1 VAQTTQKPCQSKRFS
16 HLAQT
21 FYWTTFIVAQASQ
34 QQVYNLLVNEGH
46 RTFCSGTNSH
56 AEAHMNVHLSFKAGK
71 TPDVEREFHN
81 HIQKLNRRLRAFKPD
96 LVHLHAVVDQAPR
109 QELSTT
115 LNLRLPSGQMAAIS
129 TSSTAS
135 ASVKTAFVDLL
146 GQLTKHKDLLRG
158 HIGRKLRR
166 GDRGQRVSG
175 AVPFE
180 ETFASVPQA
189 ASGPDATA
197 PGDSVATLS
206 EEDWVVDLDHLREF
220 VQRELQFRALNGQMR
235 SGQVTTDEVIGE
247 VMVAALSHEN
257 GNSHLLPEENY
268 FHRLALRSIR
278 QLMHDNADL
287 AEVSLDAPA
296 GTQNVTGSDENTLQ
310 YHQPDDS
317 VNEENVIADSGSR
330 TPEEIYANEE
340 MAAQLD
346 AVLQHVG
353 SKDREAFI
361 LFTLE
366 GFTIEEIARL
376 SDRPQDDIRQS
387 IHHARERIL
396 KKLPERNDFR
406 RQLLQ
411 RSRAA

>member
-1 VAQTTQKPCQSKRFS
+1 MQELFALSANF
-16 HLAQT
+16 
-21 FYWTTFIVAQASQ
+21 
-34 QQVYNLLVNEGH
+34 LLDNIHGRAGVSTAGVQFAVNEGH
-46 RTFCSGTNSH
+46 RTFCSGTYSH
-56 AEAHMNVHLSFKAGK
+56 PEAHMNVHLSFKAGK
-71 TPDVEREFHN
+71 TPDVEREFQN

-96 LVHLHAVVDQAPR
+96 LVHLHAVVEQAPR

-135 ASVKTAFVDLL
+135 ASVKAAFVDLL
-146 GQLTKHKDLLRG
+146 AQLTKHKDLLRG

-180 ETFASVPQA
+180 ETFASVPKVA
-189 ASGPDATA
+189 AEANATA
-197 PGDSVATLS
+197 SSDQVTPLS
-206 EEDWVVDLDHLREF
+206 EEDWVVDMDHLREF
-220 VQRELQFRALNGQMR
+220 VARELQFRAANGQIR
-235 SGQVTTDEVIGE
+235 SGQVTKDEVIDE

-268 FHRLALRSIR
+268 FQRLALRAIR
-278 QLMHDNADL
+278 QLINDNADV

-296 GTQNVTGSDENTLQ
+296 GTQNVTGSDENVLQ
-310 YHQPDDS
+310 YHQPDDR
-317 VNEENVIADSGSR
+317 VNAENLIADSATR
-330 TPEEIYANEE
+330 TPEEIFASEE

-346 AVLQHVG
+346 AVLHLVG

-376 SDRPQDDIRQS
+376 SDRPHHDIRQS

-396 KKLPERNDFR
+396 KTLPERNDFR
-406 RQLLQ
+406 QHLLQ
-411 RSRAA
+411 RSRVA

>member
-1 VAQTTQKPCQSKRFS
+1 
-16 HLAQT
+16 
-21 FYWTTFIVAQASQ
+21 
-34 QQVYNLLVNEGH
+34 
-46 RTFCSGTNSH
+46 
-56 AEAHMNVHLSFKAGK
+56 MNVHLSFKAGK
-71 TPDVEREFHN
+71 TPDVEREFQN
-81 HIQKLNRRLRAFKPD
+81 HIQKLNRRLRAFRPD

-135 ASVKTAFVDLL
+135 ASVKSAFVDLL

-166 GDRGQRVSG
+166 GDRGQRFTGV
-175 AVPFE
+175 VPFE
-180 ETFASVPQA
+180 ETFASVPQV
-189 ASGPDATA
+189 ASETPST
-197 PGDSVATLS
+197 PPVDSVATL
-206 EEDWVVDLDHLREF
+206 EQDWIVDLDHLREF
-220 VQRELQFRALNGQMR
+220 VARELEFRAVNGQMR

-257 GNSHLLPEENY
+257 GNSQFLPEENY
-268 FHRLALRSIR
+268 FHRLALRAIR
-278 QLMHDNADL
+278 QLINDNADL

-296 GTQNVTGSDENTLQ
+296 GIQNVTGSDENVLQ
-310 YHQPDDS
+310 YHQPDDR
-317 VNEENVIADSGSR
+317 VNEENIIADSGSR
-330 TPEEIYANEE
+330 TPEEIFAGEE

-346 AVLQHVG
+346 AVLHQIG

-376 SDRPQDDIRQS
+376 SDRPHHDIRQS

-396 KKLPERNDFR
+396 KTLPERNDFR
-406 RQLLQ
+406 QQLLQ
-411 RSRAA
+411 RSRVA